1 MTVSLGD
8 DNAADDISGEVRD
21 KDLQRMDLISIG
33 KVELNNTRAKE
44 LESNKSFLHVMD
56 PMCKLQGMDFFL

>member
-33 KVELNNTRAKE
+33 KVELNNTRAK
-44 LESNKSFLHVMD
+44 
-56 PMCKLQGMDFFL
+56 